1 MKSLL
6 IQTAALAFGLAI
18 VVTVMTAAPRLAA
31 AKPEF
36 ASQTGKPCGFCHV
49 KPSGGLPLN
58 PTGEKFKK
66 NGFKL

>member
-1 MKSLL
+1 MKAVFVGTMSL
-6 IQTAALAFGLAI
+6 AAAVAI
-18 VVTVMTAAPRLAA
+18 AAVIVSVGSREAA

-58 PTGEKFKK
+58 AQGEKFKK
-66 NGFKL
+66 NGFKM